1 MNMAKRLQN
10 KDSKYSGAD
19 SENIM
24 DYTVQYDL
32 VSRDFSLSHQENR
45 QYVHT
50 LFRGEASRYY
60 HAEVQPLG
68 NKYADV
74 ITKMESQFNSVSK
87 QQFVKTE
94 LSGLLFQD
102 MVDKSD
108 GEGRKTLRDLVA
120 TIEARIP
127 LCSRDWR
134 NEPNKVYFLRN
145 ALLTQDWARQHL
157 YIIGKGTHFRELKI
171 QLASAL
177 QIHEEVLARSGKSS
191 KASPSASSGFK
202 PTIFSTEPKYA
213 KRVTKKL
220 FPGSDKKRCCWN
232 CRRTGHRH
240 VRCRK
245 PLNPA
250 VIAARKAE
258 FLEKKKNSRNGSKRV
273 LYELVQGL

>member
-32 VSRDFSLSHQENR
+32 VSRDFNLSHQENL
-45 QYVHT
+45 QHVHN
-50 LFRGEASRYY
+50 LFCWESLRYY

-87 QQFVKTE
+87 QQFVKAE
-94 LSGLLFQD
+94 SSGLLFQD

-108 GEGRKTLRDLVA
+108 GDGRKALRDLFA

-134 NEPNKVYFLRN
+134 NESNKVDFLRN
-145 ALLTQDWARQHL
+145 ALLTQGWARQHL
-157 YIIGKGTHFRELKI
+157 YSIGKGTHFREVQI

-177 QIHEEVLARSGKSS
+177 QVHEEVLARSGNSS
-191 KASPSASSGFK
+191 KASPSAYSGLK
-202 PTIFSTEPKYA
+202 HTIFFTALKYA

-220 FPGSDKKRCCWN
+220 FPGSDKDRCCWN
-232 CRRTGHRH
+232 CGRTGHRH